1 MTFRIEE
8 HPSKSIAGLPH
19 RGAYHRIGETF
30 EKLGHARK
38 SAYSPG
44 QVFYASYL
52 DHPGQTPEADLRSFA
67 GFAASLDE
75 EPELERMEMPAG
87 RWAIFTHTGPYSGLH
102 ETWMKAFDEL
112 KAQGLATAEAPDWE
126 VYVDDCDVVPTDQLR
141 TEIWI
146 SLSPT
151 A

>member
-8 HPSKSIAGLPH
+8 HPAKAIAGLPH
-19 RGAYHRIGETF
+19 AGPYHRIGETF
-30 EKLGHARK
+30 DRLGQERK
-38 SAYSPG
+38 SAYAPG
-44 QVFYASYL
+44 QVFFASYM
-52 DHPGQTPEADLRSFA
+52 DDPGTTPEAELRSFA
-67 GFAASLDE
+67 GFEASPEE

-87 RWAIFTHTGPYSGLH
+87 RWAIFTHVGPYPQLM

-112 KAQGLATAEAPDWE
+112 KAQGLATADAPDWE
-126 VYVDDCDVVPTDQLR
+126 VYVDDCEVVPPDQLR